1 MYFIKLTKFITKPLI
16 VFLKSLHKN
25 ERSFF
30 PKKMFSSHNI
40 YQKRSY
46 QEKKKKKS
54 CNAWANNQS
63 IYIIKVKTERKSN

>member
-46 QEKKKKKS
+46 QKKS
-54 CNAWANNQS
+54 CNAQANNQS
-63 IYIIKVKTERKSN
+63 IYIIKAKTERKSN

>member
-46 QEKKKKKS
+46 QEKKKKNHATHGLITS
-54 CNAWANNQS
+54 L
-63 IYIIKVKTERKSN
+63 YI

>member
-30 PKKMFSSHNI
+30 PKKMFSNHNI
-40 YQKRSY
+40 HQKRSY
-46 QEKKKKKS
+46 QKKS
-54 CNAWANNQS
+54 CNAQTNNQS
-63 IYIIKVKTERKSN
+63 IYIIKAKTERKSN

>member
-46 QEKKKKKS
+46 QKKW
-54 CNAWANNQS
+54 CNAQANNQS
-63 IYIIKVKTERKSN
+63 IYIIKLKTERKSN